1 LTKTRNHEKKIQYDR
16 AFLTKHIELR
26 AENDAWVL
34 LETTLSHAERLYRCR
49 ECKESLI
56 DHEKIECETRHA
68 WFHKACVR
76 IDRRKK
82 S

>member
-1 LTKTRNHEKKIQYDR
+1 MTKTRNHKKKT
-16 AFLTKHIELR
+16 LS
-26 AENDAWVL
+26 ENDAWVL

-49 ECKESLI
+49 ECKDSLI
-56 DHEKIECETRHA
+56 DHDKIECETCHA

-82 S
+82 SWQCSEHNVKI